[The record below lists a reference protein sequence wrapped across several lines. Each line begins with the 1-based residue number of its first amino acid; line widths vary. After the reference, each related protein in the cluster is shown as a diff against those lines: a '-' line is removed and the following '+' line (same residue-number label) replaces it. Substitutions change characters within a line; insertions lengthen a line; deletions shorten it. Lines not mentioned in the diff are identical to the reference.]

1 MSPKQLLDLP
11 DEVLNFVAEA
21 VDNLSSLHAL
31 ACTCTRF
38 QDHAE
43 KFIYR
48 SLTIEH
54 GAQAQALHKAIT
66 ARPRR
71 AAMASKL
78 TVAPSMVATRGIEH
92 IPSMLEKMNCVK
104 DLFIESPF
112 CNKPGCS
119 EFVEDQER
127 YANIF
132 RKSSLHI
139 VDPSARLLSQL
150 VSCKQH
156 ISFTSCHFVY
166 AHGLLQGH
174 VSPFP
179 PPFSS
184 TQLATLSSLY
194 SPYMRDGDVKLPC
207 PVGFSPSHLQ
217 HSVAFLS
224 RFTLAEFI
232 AARQQTTFPYSLL

>member
-1 MSPKQLLDLP
+1 MSPRQLLDLP

-21 VDNLSSLHAL
+21 VDNLNSLHAL
-31 ACTCTRF
+31 ARTCTRF

-54 GAQAQALHKAIT
+54 GAQAQALHKAII

-71 AAMASKL
+71 ATMASKL

-92 IPSMLEKMNCVK
+92 IPSMLERMNCVK

-112 CNKPGCS
+112 CKKPGCS

-139 VDPSARLLSQL
+139 VDPSVRLLSQL
-150 VSCKQH
+150 VSCKQQL
-156 ISFTSCHFVY
+156 FTSCRFVY
-166 AHGLLQGH
+166 AHDILHGPFFFPRELCQIFVVSICGTWTRDCRARSNSLLI
-174 VSPFP
+174 
-179 PPFSS
+179 
-184 TQLATLSSLY
+184 
-194 SPYMRDGDVKLPC
+194 
-207 PVGFSPSHLQ
+207 
-217 HSVAFLS
+217 HSVRWPFLIDS
-224 RFTLAEFI
+224 HRLNYRCPPTGILS
-232 AARQQTTFPYSLL
+232 YSLP

>member
-21 VDNLSSLHAL
+21 VDNLNSLHAL
-31 ACTCTRF
+31 ARTCTRF

-54 GAQAQALHKAIT
+54 GAQAQALHKAII

-71 AAMASKL
+71 ATMASKL

-92 IPSMLEKMNCVK
+92 IPSMLERMNCVK

-112 CNKPGCS
+112 CKKPGCS
-119 EFVEDQER
+119 EFVQDQER

-132 RKSSLHI
+132 RKSSLHV
-139 VDPSARLLSQL
+139 VDPSVRLLSQL
-150 VSCKQH
+150 VSCKQQL
-156 ISFTSCHFVY
+156 FTSCRFVY
-166 AHGLLQGH
+166 AHDILHGTFFFLC
-174 VSPFP
+174 
-179 PPFSS
+179 
-184 TQLATLSSLY
+184 SL
-194 SPYMRDGDVKLPC
+194 YMRDLDARLPC
-207 PVGFSPSHLQ
+207 PVKFSSHSQ
-217 HSVAFLS
+217 RSMAFPN
-224 RFTLAEFI
+224 RFTPVEL
-232 AARQQTTFPYSLL
+232 SLLAHGHPFILTSLD

>member
-21 VDNLSSLHAL
+21 VDNLNSLHAL
-31 ACTCTRF
+31 ARTCTRF

-54 GAQAQALHKAIT
+54 GAQAQALYKAIT

-71 AAMASKL
+71 ATMASKL

-92 IPSMLEKMNCVK
+92 IPSMLEKMTCVK
-104 DLFIESPF
+104 DLFVESPF
-112 CNKPGCS
+112 CKKPGCS

-132 RKSSLHI
+132 RKSSLDI
-139 VDPSARLLSQL
+139 VNPSARLLSQL
-150 VSCKQH
+150 ISCKQQF
-156 ISFTSCHFVY
+156 FTSCLFVC
-166 AHGLLQGH
+166 ASTIFFQGR
-174 VSPFP
+174 
-179 PPFSS
+179 FSLGNS
-184 TQLATLSSLY
+184 VRSL
-194 SPYMRDGDVKLPC
+194 
-207 PVGFSPSHLQ
+207 
-217 HSVAFLS
+217 
-224 RFTLAEFI
+224 
-232 AARQQTTFPYSLL
+232 

>member
-1 MSPKQLLDLP
+1 MTMSPKQLLDLP

-21 VDNLSSLHAL
+21 VDNLNSLHAL
-31 ACTCTRF
+31 ARTCTRF

-54 GAQAQALHKAIT
+54 GAQAQALHKAII

-71 AAMASKL
+71 ATMASKL

-92 IPSMLEKMNCVK
+92 IPSMLERMNCVK

-112 CNKPGCS
+112 CKKPGCS

-139 VDPSARLLSQL
+139 VDPSVRLLSQL
-150 VSCKQH
+150 VSCKQQL
-156 ISFTSCHFVY
+156 FTSCRFVY
-166 AHGLLQGH
+166 AHDILHGTFF
-174 VSPFP
+174 FP
-179 PPFSS
+179 
-184 TQLATLSSLY
+184 LGNRVKSL
-194 SPYMRDGDVKLPC
+194 
-207 PVGFSPSHLQ
+207 
-217 HSVAFLS
+217 
-224 RFTLAEFI
+224 
-232 AARQQTTFPYSLL
+232 